1 MLMIYRA
8 KFKETSR
15 TVSLRRGAPTRHL
28 MRHTLRGGIYIYI
41 YIYIYTHTHIF
52 VYIEILMFN
61 SFIYIYM
68 GKHPNLWHR
77 VWRESRGKAGSSQE
91 RGASRRRR
99 RKFGRAHCI
108 HI

>member
-1 MLMIYRA
+1 
-8 KFKETSR
+8 
-15 TVSLRRGAPTRHL
+15 
-28 MRHTLRGGIYIYI
+28 
-41 YIYIYTHTHIF
+41 
-52 VYIEILMFN
+52 MFN